1 MNTRAGTA
9 KKPARALSLTNRV
22 GARLRRAMA
31 SRPGSRSEAALLQ
44 GRYRQSTGRLGRL
57 FAAAFVVCLLALL
70 PLAGFAGELR
80 GVQYAPVAGG
90 TRLTLNLSAPAAV
103 RVFSLKAPER
113 LVVDLPGTTS
123 RGALAAPNG
132 GVLRAV
138 RSGPQAGGGLRVV
151 FELAAPVSFRH
162 AMLPAGG
169 GQGPRVQIDVLAGKA
184 IPMPM
189 VARAT
194 KPVPPAVAIRAPAR
208 PPSVSRT
215 TPPAAVVREP
225 VTATTARADA
235 SDPVGLATS
244 GAGRAGQPVLRAK
257 SAGAV
262 TVVIDA
268 GHGGHD
274 VGAVGPGRL
283 YEKTVTLAIARELA
297 AQINAKPGMRAVLT
311 RSSDEFLELRQRTA
325 VAHKNKADLFVSI
338 HADAVANGV
347 GRGSSVYALSERGAT
362 SEAARLLAAR
372 ENAAGLAP
380 GLAGVGQDAAL
391 RSVLLDL
398 SQNATTESS
407 LRLAESLLDRLADVN
422 KLHRSDV
429 QQAAFMVLKSPQVPS
444 VLVETAFIST
454 PDEARKL
461 ADPAF
466 RRRMAGALVA
476 GIRDYLQTEPRLRQA
491 LADAETGRTPA
502 LRRADDGG

>member
-1 MNTRAGTA
+1 M
-9 KKPARALSLTNRV
+9 KKPLI
-22 GARLRRAMA
+22 
-31 SRPGSRSEAALLQ
+31 
-44 GRYRQSTGRLGRL
+44 
-57 FAAAFVVCLLALL
+57 CLLALL

-80 GVQYAPVAGG
+80 GVRYAPVAGG
-90 TRLTLNLSAPAAV
+90 TRLILDLSTPTAA
-103 RVFSLKAPER
+103 RVFSLKTPDR
-113 LVVDLPGTTS
+113 LVVDLPATTL
-123 RGALAAPNG
+123 RGALTAPPG
-132 GVLRAV
+132 GALRAV
-138 RSGPQAGGGLRVV
+138 RWGPQTGGGLRVV
-151 FELAAPVSFRH
+151 FDLAAPVQWRH
-162 AMLPAGG
+162 ATLPAAG
-169 GQGPRVQIDVLAGKA
+169 GQGPRVHIDVLGGKA
-184 IPMPM
+184 APAPV
-189 VARAT
+189 VARAPAQGSRPASAPVVA
-194 KPVPPAVAIRAPAR
+194 KPAKAPA
-208 PPSVSRT
+208 PI
-215 TPPAAVVREP
+215 AAGP
-225 VTATTARADA
+225 
-235 SDPVGLATS
+235 
-244 GAGRAGQPVLRAK
+244 PVLRAK

-297 AQINAKPGMRAVLT
+297 AQINARPGMRAVLT
-311 RSSDEFLELRQRTA
+311 RSDDRFLELRQRTA
-325 VAHKNKADLFVSI
+325 VAHKHKADLFVSI
-338 HADAVANGV
+338 HADAVAKGTA
-347 GRGSSVYALSERGAT
+347 RGSSVYALSEHGAT

-380 GLAGVGQDAAL
+380 GLADAGQDKVL

-407 LRLAESLLDRLADVN
+407 LRLADRLLDRLADVN

-429 QQAAFMVLKSPQVPS
+429 QQAGFMVLKSPQVPS

-461 ADPAF
+461 ADPQF
-466 RRRMAGALVA
+466 RRRMAGALAA

-491 LADAETGRTPA
+491 LADAQTGRTPA

>member
-1 MNTRAGTA
+1 M
-9 KKPARALSLTNRV
+9 KKLAI
-22 GARLRRAMA
+22 
-31 SRPGSRSEAALLQ
+31 
-44 GRYRQSTGRLGRL
+44 
-57 FAAAFVVCLLALL
+57 CLLALL

-90 TRLTLNLSAPAAV
+90 TRLTLNLSAPTAV
-103 RVFSLKAPER
+103 RVFSLKAPDR
-113 LVVDLPGTTS
+113 LVVDLPATTS
-123 RGALAAPNG
+123 RGALAAPTG
-132 GVLRAV
+132 GTLRAV

-151 FELAAPVSFRH
+151 FDLAAPVTFRH
-162 AMLPAGG
+162 ATLPAGG
-169 GQGPRVQIDVLAGKA
+169 GQGPRVQIDVLGGKA
-184 IPMPM
+184 VP
-189 VARAT
+189 VSTARAAM
-194 KPVPPAVAIRAPAR
+194 PVAPAAAIRAPAR
-208 PPSVSRT
+208 SPSTSRP
-215 TPPAAVVREP
+215 PPA
-225 VTATTARADA
+225 ATTARADA
-235 SDPVGLATS
+235 VEPVDLARS
-244 GAGRAGQPVLRAK
+244 GPAQAGQPVLRAK

-297 AQINAKPGMRAVLT
+297 AQINARPGMRAVLT
-311 RSSDEFLELRQRTA
+311 RSGDEFLELRQRTA
-325 VAHKNKADLFVSI
+325 VAHRNKADLFISI
-338 HADAVANGV
+338 HADSVANGV

-380 GLAGVGQDAAL
+380 GLAGVGQDPAL

-461 ADPAF
+461 ADPGF

-491 LADAETGRTPA
+491 LADAETGRAPA

>member
-1 MNTRAGTA
+1 M
-9 KKPARALSLTNRV
+9 KKF
-22 GARLRRAMA
+22 
-31 SRPGSRSEAALLQ
+31 
-44 GRYRQSTGRLGRL
+44 LG
-57 FAAAFVVCLLALL
+57 CLLALV

-80 GVQYAPVAGG
+80 GVQYAPLAGG
-90 TRLTLNLSAPAAV
+90 TRLTLNLSAPTAA
-103 RVFSLKAPER
+103 RVFSLKAPDR
-113 LVVDLPGTTS
+113 LVVDLPATTL
-123 RGALAAPNG
+123 RGALAAPPG
-132 GVLRAV
+132 GTLSAV
-138 RSGPQAGGGLRVV
+138 RWGPQADGTLRVAFDLTASV
-151 FELAAPVSFRH
+151 QWRYVA
-162 AMLPAGG
+162 LPAGG
-169 GQGPRVQIDVLAGKA
+169 GHGPRVQIDVLGGKA
-184 IPMPM
+184 APAPV
-189 VARAT
+189 VARAPAKASRPPVT
-194 KPVPPAVAIRAPAR
+194 PVVARASKPAAVAK
-208 PPSVSRT
+208 SVPEVRK
-215 TPPAAVVREP
+215 PPAARVAP
-225 VTATTARADA
+225 APAPAA
-235 SDPVGLATS
+235 PIA
-244 GAGRAGQPVLRAK
+244 AGSPVLRAK

-297 AQINAKPGMRAVLT
+297 AQINAMPGMRAVLT
-311 RSSDEFLELRQRTA
+311 RGDDRFLELRQRTA
-325 VAHKNKADLFVSI
+325 VAHKHKADLFVSI
-338 HADAVANGV
+338 HADAVAKGTA
-347 GRGSSVYALSERGAT
+347 RGSSVYALSEHGAT

-380 GLAGVGQDAAL
+380 GLANVGQDKVL

-407 LRLAESLLDRLADVN
+407 LRLADRLLDRMADVN

-429 QQAAFMVLKSPQVPS
+429 QQAGFMVLKSPQVPS

-461 ADPAF
+461 ADPQF
-466 RRRMAGALVA
+466 RRRMAAALAA

-491 LADAETGRTPA
+491 LADAQTGRTPA

>member
-1 MNTRAGTA
+1 MG
-9 KKPARALSLTNRV
+9 
-22 GARLRRAMA
+22 
-31 SRPGSRSEAALLQ
+31 Q
-44 GRYRQSTGRLGRL
+44 L
-57 FAAAFVVCLLALL
+57 FAAAFVVCLLALS

-90 TRLTLNLSAPAAV
+90 TRLTLNLSAPTAV

-113 LVVDLPGTTS
+113 LVVDLPATTL
-123 RGALAAPNG
+123 RGALAAPPG
-132 GVLRAV
+132 GTLRAV
-138 RSGPQAGGGLRVV
+138 RTGPQAGGGLRVV
-151 FELAAPVSFRH
+151 FDLATPVQWRH
-162 AMLPAGG
+162 ATLPAGG
-169 GQGPRVQIDVLAGKA
+169 GQGPRVQIDVLGGKA
-184 IPMPM
+184 ALAPV
-189 VARAT
+189 VARAPAKAPRPASAPVVAKPANAVAIAKTAPQVT
-194 KPVPPAVAIRAPAR
+194 KQPATPVAPRPEPAVATA
-208 PPSVSRT
+208 
-215 TPPAAVVREP
+215 AAVP
-225 VTATTARADA
+225 SAAAA
-235 SDPVGLATS
+235 
-244 GAGRAGQPVLRAK
+244 PVLRAK

-297 AQINAKPGMRAVLT
+297 AQINARPGMRAVLT
-311 RSSDEFLELRQRTA
+311 RSDDRFLELRQRTA
-325 VAHKNKADLFVSI
+325 VAHKHKADLFVSI
-338 HADAVANGV
+338 HADAVAKGTA
-347 GRGSSVYALSERGAT
+347 RGSSVYALSEHGAT

-380 GLAGVGQDAAL
+380 GLADAGQDKVL

-407 LRLAESLLDRLADVN
+407 LRLADRLLDRIADVN

-429 QQAAFMVLKSPQVPS
+429 QQAGFMVLKSPQVPS
-444 VLVETAFIST
+444 VLVETAFISS

-466 RRRMAGALVA
+466 RRRMATALAA

-502 LRRADDGG
+502 LRRADDGS

>member
-9 KKPARALSLTNRV
+9 NKPPRGLSFNNRV
-22 GARLRRAMA
+22 GTRLCRAMA
-31 SRPGSRSEAALLQ
+31 SGLGSRSAAALLQ
-44 GRYRQSTGRLGRL
+44 GGYRQSTGRLGQL
-57 FAAAFVVCLLALL
+57 FAAAFVVCLLALS

-90 TRLTLNLSAPAAV
+90 TRLTLNLSAPTAV

-113 LVVDLPGTTS
+113 LVVDLPATTL
-123 RGALAAPNG
+123 RGALAAPPG
-132 GVLRAV
+132 GTLRAV
-138 RSGPQAGGGLRVV
+138 RSRPAGRRRIAGGVRPGGAGVV
-151 FELAAPVSFRH
+151 APRH
-162 AMLPAGG
+162 AAGRRRPGAAGADRRAGRQGHPGADG
-169 GQGPRVQIDVLAGKA
+169 G
-184 IPMPM
+184 
-189 VARAT
+189 ARAGT
-194 KPVPPAVAIRAPAR
+194 GVPASLGTGRPSRHSGRGCHARAAGHH
-208 PPSVSRT
+208 T
-215 TPPAAVVREP
+215 AHCAAL
-225 VTATTARADA
+225 TARA
-235 SDPVGLATS
+235 S
-244 GAGRAGQPVLRAK
+244 GCHIGRCPAAGQPVLRAK

-325 VAHKNKADLFVSI
+325 VAHKNKADLFISI

-461 ADPAF
+461 ADSQF

>member
-1 MNTRAGTA
+1 MRKLIA
-9 KKPARALSLTNRV
+9 
-22 GARLRRAMA
+22 
-31 SRPGSRSEAALLQ
+31 
-44 GRYRQSTGRLGRL
+44 
-57 FAAAFVVCLLALL
+57 CLLALV
-70 PLAGFAGELR
+70 PLGGFAGELR

-90 TRLTLNLSAPAAV
+90 TRLTLNLSAPTAV
-103 RVFSLKAPER
+103 RVFSLKAPDR
-113 LVVDLPGTTS
+113 LVVDLPATTL
-123 RGALAAPNG
+123 RGALAAPPG
-132 GVLRAV
+132 GTLRAV

-151 FELAAPVSFRH
+151 FDLAAPVQWRH
-162 AMLPAGG
+162 AALPAGG
-169 GQGPRVQIDVLAGKA
+169 GQGPRVQIDVLGGKA
-184 IPMPM
+184 APAPV
-189 VARAT
+189 VARAAPQASRPASSPVVA
-194 KPVPPAVAIRAPAR
+194 KPAKAPA
-208 PPSVSRT
+208 PI
-215 TPPAAVVREP
+215 AA
-225 VTATTARADA
+225 AA
-235 SDPVGLATS
+235 
-244 GAGRAGQPVLRAK
+244 PVLRAK

-283 YEKTVTLAIARELA
+283 YEKTITLAIARELA
-297 AQINAKPGMRAVLT
+297 AQINARPGMRAVLT
-311 RSSDEFLELRQRTA
+311 RSDDRFLELRQRTA
-325 VAHKNKADLFVSI
+325 VAHKHKADLFVSI
-338 HADAVANGV
+338 HADAVAKGTA
-347 GRGSSVYALSERGAT
+347 RGSSVYALSEHGAT

-380 GLAGVGQDAAL
+380 GLADAGQDKVL

-407 LRLAESLLDRLADVN
+407 LRLADRLLDRLADVN

-429 QQAAFMVLKSPQVPS
+429 QQAGFMVLKSPQVPS

-461 ADPAF
+461 ADPQF
-466 RRRMAGALVA
+466 RRRMAGALAA

-491 LADAETGRTPA
+491 LADAQTGRTPA